1 MKVLHFFDI
10 FWISYAWF
18 KTGSKRPAWPFL
30 AKSGILQNSQCI
42 SDETTCFV
50 PKNDFCKKSGANY
63 EALVVQIW
71 HGSYWI
77 DINLSFCRELAR
89 NPLYATIWWIILKM
103 WSNILQNW
111 CGTILKHIL
120 GRCFTKI
127 SLFDTQK
134 IENWF
139 FWQ

>member
-1 MKVLHFFDI
+1 M
-10 FWISYAWF
+10 
-18 KTGSKRPAWPFL
+18 
-30 AKSGILQNSQCI
+30 QNSQCI
-42 SDETTCFV
+42 SDEITCFV

-63 EALVVQIW
+63 EALVVQIR

-77 DINLSFCRELAR
+77 DINLSFFRKLAR

-103 WSNILQNW
+103 WSNILENW

-127 SLFDTQK
+127 PLFDTRKMKNDLSFNK
-134 IENWF
+134 IGNF
-139 FWQ
+139 LVQHCVPCQNVHVCTNMVSCGQAMQWQIL